1 MGVVDCEG
9 VIAAKDRGCP
19 ALLGAL
25 QRVAAVVFVVDMLVE
40 LVIPNAYSM
49 VLLPVTQ

>member
-1 MGVVDCEG
+1 M
-9 VIAAKDRGCP
+9 KDRGCP
-19 ALLGAL
+19 ALALLGAL